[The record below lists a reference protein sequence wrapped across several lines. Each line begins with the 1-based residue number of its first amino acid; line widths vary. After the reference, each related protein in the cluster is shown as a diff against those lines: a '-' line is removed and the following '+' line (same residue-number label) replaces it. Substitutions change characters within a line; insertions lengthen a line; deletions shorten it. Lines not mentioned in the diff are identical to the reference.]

1 MTRPRAQNARPVD
14 CRRPVAAA
22 TRHLMMRINRLLA
35 AVLVVASAG
44 ASAEDRRYDPKALAR
59 YDVSYVRCETSFP
72 EMKGHR
78 DDAYMSLWRMKAGSK
93 TTARLAEVRTSA
105 AYKSE
110 QRVATREAAGAS
122 TPEAI
127 KGVERQCRALWGEL
141 QKSAS
146 PKS

>member
-1 MTRPRAQNARPVD
+1 
-14 CRRPVAAA
+14 
-22 TRHLMMRINRLLA
+22 MMRINRLLA

-44 ASAEDRRYDPKALAR
+44 AAAEDRRYDPKALAR
-59 YDVSYVRCETSFP
+59 YDVSYVRCEKSFP

-78 DDAYMSLWRMKAGSK
+78 DDAYMSLWRMKEGAK

-110 QRVATREAAGAS
+110 QRVATRAAAGAS
-122 TPEAI
+122 TPDAV

-141 QKSAS
+141 QKTAK